1 MTGDGFRQALKD
13 AGYNQ
18 GQFAA
23 VMGVHRTLIGR
34 LCAAAEVEPHWVF
47 ALAGLVA
54 ARQSAA
60 VSGLVAEYDLAGE

>member
-1 MTGDGFRQALKD
+1 MTGDDFRQALKD

-54 ARQSAA
+54 ARSAST
-60 VSGLVAEYDLAGE
+60 VTTLVAAYDVGGE